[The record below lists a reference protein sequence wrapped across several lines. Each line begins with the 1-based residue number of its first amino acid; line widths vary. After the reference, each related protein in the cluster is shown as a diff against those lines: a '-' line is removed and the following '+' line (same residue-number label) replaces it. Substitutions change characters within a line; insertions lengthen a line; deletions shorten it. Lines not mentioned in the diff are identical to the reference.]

1 MKTYLIIGFLLAFS
15 PRLFAQDTTVNDID
29 SSLINSFTDFGLNI
43 EHYNLCD
50 TTENEFAAYLIKAG
64 FDSYMIRMEELKE
77 SPLVPNNKS
86 EYILFRILSEPS
98 FNHPICFTIS
108 SKNDQKYL
116 SWTIGKGSGGYEPQG
131 IKKKGRI
138 EIQEND
144 WDYFKELIDINS
156 IDTLPL
162 ASYLPM
168 TDGTSWTIE
177 KNTDDKHKIYFTNIL
192 SSGLEDGFALLSH
205 ISQVKNNET
214 THFFNGTE
222 LRFFDKNNKKIRLD
236 SLTEKVR
243 LHLNSDFSEKLKND
257 DYCFD
262 WDIYIKINS
271 REKVKSV
278 KYIPY
283 ILPHRSIEDRFE
295 YFAENFADRK
305 FRNEVKNSLK
315 KIRFSEFN
323 LSNSIWVPV
332 YIGCNKEKKT
342 LEFNKY

>member
-1 MKTYLIIGFLLAFS
+1 MRTYFYIGFLLAFS
-15 PRLFAQDTTVNDID
+15 FGLFAQNTPNATD
-29 SSLINSFTDFGLNI
+29 SSLIDSFVDYGLTI
-43 EHYNLCD
+43 EHYNLSD
-50 TTENEFAAYLIKAG
+50 TADNEFAAFLIKARIDG
-64 FDSYMIRMEELKE
+64 YRIRMEELKE
-77 SPLVPNNKS
+77 NPLTHDDKNEQN
-86 EYILFRILSEPS
+86 LFRILSLPS

-108 SKNDQKYL
+108 TKNELKYL
-116 SWTIGKGSGGYEPQG
+116 SWKIGKGSGGYEPRG
-131 IKKKGRI
+131 VKKKGRTKI
-138 EIQEND
+138 SEHD
-144 WDYFKELIDINS
+144 WSYFKQLIDINS

-192 SSGLEDGFALLSH
+192 PAGLEDGFALLSH

-222 LRFFDKNNKKIRLD
+222 MRFFDKNNKKIRLD

-243 LHLNSDFSEKLKND
+243 LHLNSDFAEKLKND

-283 ILPHRSIEDRFE
+283 ILPHHSLEDRFE
-295 YFAENFADRK
+295 YFAENFVDRK
-305 FRNEVKNSLK
+305 FRNEVKKSLR
-315 KIRFSEFN
+315 KIRFSELN
-323 LSNSIWVPV
+323 LSNSIWVPI
-332 YIGCNKEKKT
+332 YIGCNKEKRI